1 MMMEEVLVPFVEKSI
16 QDEGLEED
24 SLSWLTLD
32 GESTQINPVM
42 KDRIQQ
48 LLKENN
54 LIVTKPPGSTSSITQ
69 PADVG
74 NSFKSIRSNIKSLEK
89 TDISNKPLENILE
102 DKFELHQE
110 FTGKK
115 FKPGNKTKAIQGL
128 VLLQCSISKS
138 MNRQVVAN

>member
-1 MMMEEVLVPFVEKSI
+1 MMEEVLVPFVEKSI

-74 NSFKSIRSNIKSLEK
+74 NSFKSIRSNIKSLET

>member
-1 MMMEEVLVPFVEKSI
+1 MMEEVLVPFVEKSI

>member
-1 MMMEEVLVPFVEKSI
+1 MLVIHSRVFA
-16 QDEGLEED
+16 Q
-24 SLSWLTLD
+24 
-32 GESTQINPVM
+32 
-42 KDRIQQ
+42 
-48 LLKENN
+48 
-54 LIVTKPPGSTSSITQ
+54 TSK
-69 PADVG
+69 AW
-74 NSFKSIRSNIKSLEK
+74 KK

-115 FKPGNKTKAIQGL
+115 FKPGDKTKAIQGL

>member
-74 NSFKSIRSNIKSLEK
+74 NSFKSIRSNIKSLET

>member
-89 TDISNKPLENILE
+89 LIFQTSHWRIYWKISLNYIKNSLGRSLN
-102 DKFELHQE
+102 
-110 FTGKK
+110 
-115 FKPGNKTKAIQGL
+115 L
-128 VLLQCSISKS
+128 VIKQK
-138 MNRQVVAN
+138 QYKD